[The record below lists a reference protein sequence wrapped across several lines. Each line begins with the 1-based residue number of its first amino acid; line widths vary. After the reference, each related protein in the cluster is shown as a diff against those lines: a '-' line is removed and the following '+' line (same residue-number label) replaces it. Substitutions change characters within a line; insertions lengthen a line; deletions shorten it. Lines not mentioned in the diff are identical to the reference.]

1 MTESTT
7 WKRLGSAA
15 AWLARRYAQSGVPQ
29 DQAVVRCMG
38 QLVALRPAMTPARH
52 PVNRD
57 AALLGWVR
65 SGALTWGEAEA
76 LYVLDATTA
85 WR

>member
-15 AWLARRYAQSGVPQ
+15 ARLARRCAQSGVPQ

-38 QLVALRPAMTPARH
+38 QLVALRPGTPPVRH
-52 PVNRD
+52 SANRD
-57 AALLGWVR
+57 AALLDWVR
-65 SGALTWGEAEA
+65 SGDLTWGEAEA